1 MGKRKELLT
10 EFLSFF
16 IGESIPLPIEHPDG
30 VRRILGDVVFLPRWH
45 PDGVRRLFKT
55 VSRLGIAFLGALFEF
70 EFTETK
76 RDTC

>member
-16 IGESIPLPIEHPDG
+16 IGNQFPLPM
-30 VRRILGDVVFLPRWH
+30 WH

-70 EFTETK
+70 ELTETK
-76 RDTC
+76 CDTR

>member
-16 IGESIPLPIEHPDG
+16 IGESIPLPM
-30 VRRILGDVVFLPRWH
+30 WH
-45 PDGVRRLFKT
+45 PDVVRRLFKT

-70 EFTETK
+70 ELTEAK
-76 RDTC
+76 RDTR